1 MPITTR
7 SPTSIVSMMTMQ
19 VRRLTGTAG
28 SPNFTARSI
37 TGTTLP
43 RRLMTPRMYGGVVG
57 TFVTM
62 PYSMIS
68 FTLSTPTAYCS
79 SARKN
84 VRYCRWL
91 AASFS
96 IVLISEPLE
105 LRIHRR
111 WIDGT
116 AIGLTRALREQLLQR
131 HIGGRRHGRNANRFR
146 LGRRDHDRAGWL
158 VVMTANLEERDQ
170 LLQALRL

>member
-1 MPITTR
+1 MPITAR
-7 SPTSIVSMMTMQ
+7 SPTSVVSMMTMQ

-57 TFVTM
+57 TLVTM

-68 FTLSTPTAYCS
+68 LTLSTPTAYCS

-84 VRYCRWL
+84 VRYWRWL

-96 IVLISEPLE
+96 IVTSEPLE

-111 WIDGT
+111 RIDGAT
-116 AIGLTRALREQLLQR
+116 IGLQRTLGQPVPQR
-131 HIGGRRHGRNANRFR
+131 HVGRRRQGHARGLVLRRRRRNHDGTGRLLMAA
-146 LGRRDHDRAGWL
+146 D
-158 VVMTANLEERDQ
+158 LEEGDQ
-170 LLQALRL
+170 LLQALGL

>member
-1 MPITTR
+1 
-7 SPTSIVSMMTMQ
+7 MMTMQ
-19 VRRLTGTAG
+19 VRRLTGTGG

-96 IVLISEPLE
+96 VLLISHGPQTLQEFQSPRAFEVDLSAA
-105 LRIHRR
+105 
-111 WIDGT
+111 T
-116 AIGLTRALREQLLQR
+116 A
-131 HIGGRRHGRNANRFR
+131 
-146 LGRRDHDRAGWL
+146 
-158 VVMTANLEERDQ
+158 
-170 LLQALRL
+170 